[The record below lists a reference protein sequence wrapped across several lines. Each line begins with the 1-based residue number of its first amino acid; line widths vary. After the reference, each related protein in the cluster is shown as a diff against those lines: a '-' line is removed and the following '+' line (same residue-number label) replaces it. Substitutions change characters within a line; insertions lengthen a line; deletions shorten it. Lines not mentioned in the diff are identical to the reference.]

1 MSVKIGDFV
10 DIAAD
15 GSNYKGRIMPNSSK
29 DVIFLK
35 LESGYNVGIN
45 RNSIKSI
52 KLAKEVKK
60 NNIKTKKTAVEQ
72 KKGLPK
78 IAILHTGGTL
88 ASKVD
93 YETGGVISRFKPEE
107 LLDLFPEI
115 REIANIKSVFISN
128 MFSEEMRF
136 ENYAKIAK
144 AVLKEINSGV
154 KGIIIGHG
162 TDTMHYTA
170 AALSFMF
177 EHLNVP
183 ILIVGAQRSSDRGSS
198 DAAMNLVGAIEFINK
213 TEFHQVAICMHESE
227 SDDNCIIL
235 PAVKTRKMH
244 TSRRDAFKPIND
256 NAIARVNYKTR
267 TVEILKKIEKE
278 KPKKNVLKIKFEEK
292 VGILKTYPNINA
304 NIIKCY
310 KGYKGLI
317 IEGTGM
323 GHMPI
328 SQGENKKIFNELK
341 KLVKSG
347 CIVVMT
353 SQCIFGSVNMNVY
366 SPGRNLLD
374 IGIISGEDM
383 LTETAYIKLAWL
395 LGNYK
400 KDIVK
405 ELIKKDLRGEIKERI
420 LPDEYLSKY
429 DFNKGTD

>member
-1 MSVKIGDFV
+1 MNYKIGDIIEV
-10 DIAAD
+10 ATAD
-15 GSNYKGRIMPNSSK
+15 ANHSGKVMPNSTK
-29 DVIFLK
+29 EVLFLK
-35 LESGYNVGIN
+35 LSSGYNIGIE
-45 RNSIKSI
+45 SSKIKSL
-52 KLAKEVKK
+52 KVKGK
-60 NNIKTKKTAVEQ
+60 AETKKETPLKIEQ
-72 KKGLPK
+72 KKGLPR

-93 YETGGVISRFKPEE
+93 YETGAVISRFKPEE
-107 LLDLFPEI
+107 LLELFPEI
-115 REIANIKSVFISN
+115 KNVANIKSVFISN
-128 MFSEEMRF
+128 MFSEQMNF
-136 ENYAKIAK
+136 DNYTRIAK
-144 AVLKEINSGV
+144 AALKEINSGV

-310 KGYKGLI
+310 KGYK
-317 IEGTGM
+317 
-323 GHMPI
+323 
-328 SQGENKKIFNELK
+328 
-341 KLVKSG
+341 V
-347 CIVVMT
+347 
-353 SQCIFGSVNMNVY
+353 
-366 SPGRNLLD
+366 
-374 IGIISGEDM
+374 
-383 LTETAYIKLAWL
+383 
-395 LGNYK
+395 
-400 KDIVK
+400 
-405 ELIKKDLRGEIKERI
+405 
-420 LPDEYLSKY
+420 
-429 DFNKGTD
+429 